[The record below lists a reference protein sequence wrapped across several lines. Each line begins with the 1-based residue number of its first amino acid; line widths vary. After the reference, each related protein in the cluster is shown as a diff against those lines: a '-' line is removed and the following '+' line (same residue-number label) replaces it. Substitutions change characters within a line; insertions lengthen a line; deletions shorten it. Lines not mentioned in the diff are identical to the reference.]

1 MVINTNLLSS
11 MSIVKGYHKPKR
23 WVRPIV
29 HRPIKH
35 QHVRSNHKKHDVLTL
50 AAPPSVVS
58 VLPSTRT
65 MTLMPN
71 GVPTAAGEYV
81 QHLMHHHPLNI
92 PVYHGGDGIYP
103 VHVPEHFGPLGPL
116 GHHRF
121 YRHRLWPSFGY
132 GVNYPYAHGFVSGPW
147 YGPLPGHAFGYGY
160 HRHYE
165 RRQPWRHGPAGYW
178 YGLGHGYR
186 GRGFF
191 HRHGYSRSRD
201 GTLSIKMII
210 DFI

>member
-1 MVINTNLLSS
+1 M
-11 MSIVKGYHKPKR
+11 
-23 WVRPIV
+23 

-50 AAPPSVVS
+50 GAPPSVVS

-92 PVYHGGDGIYP
+92 PVYHGGDGVYP
-103 VHVPEHFGPLGPL
+103 VHVPEHFGPLGPF
-116 GHHRF
+116 GHHLF

-147 YGPLPGHAFGYGY
+147 YGPLAGHAFGYGY
-160 HRHYE
+160 HRHYG
-165 RRQPWRHGPAGYW
+165 RRLPRRHGPAGYW
-178 YGLGHGYR
+178 YGLGHGSDR
-186 GRGFF
+186 RGFF
-191 HRHGYSRSRD
+191 RRHGYSRRD